1 MTSRPVALVWLRHTL
16 RLHDNPMLRTAIA
29 DGFAPVCVYID
40 TPREHTPDRWA
51 NAPLGPFR
59 QQFLKEALIDL
70 RQSLAQRGGALLY
83 THGHPADELLRL
95 VTMLNAERV
104 YADREYAYYEQR
116 EEDQVQ
122 AAFDVHWFHSQL
134 LTHPDDV
141 PFDVSD
147 TPDVFGAFRRKVEKQ
162 TSIRTEAEPV
172 DTMGLPTHVADLPEA
187 QAVPQIAPLV
197 HDPRSVHPF
206 SGGETSALA
215 RLNHYLWES
224 KKVRAYKKTR
234 NGLIG
239 TDYSTKFSAF
249 LAMGCLSP
257 KRVYHEIK
265 RFEREVVSN
274 QSTYWVLFEVLW
286 REFFR
291 YVAMK
296 QGRHLFV
303 QGGIQSKWRDWQVDE
318 RLERWKTGETG
329 QPFVDANMRELR
341 TTGFM
346 SNRGR
351 QNVASYLVHD
361 LKQDWRAGASWFEH
375 WLVDYDPCSN
385 YGNWNYVAGIGND
398 PKEGRRFDPVW
409 QSERY
414 DSKGQY
420 RELWRHPH
428 AAPTLFRED
437 DTTPVVRR

>member
-1 MTSRPVALVWLRHTL
+1 MDEL
-16 RLHDNPMLRTAIA
+16 RLGT
-29 DGFAPVCVYID
+29 
-40 TPREHTPDRWA
+40 
-51 NAPLGPFR
+51 PLG
-59 QQFLKEALIDL
+59 
-70 RQSLAQRGGALLY
+70 
-83 THGHPADELLRL
+83 
-95 VTMLNAERV
+95 VERV

-116 EEDQVQ
+116 EEDHVQ
-122 AAFDVHWFHSQL
+122 AAFDVRWFHSQL
-134 LTHPDDV
+134 LTHPADL

-147 TPDVFGAFRRKVEKQ
+147 TPNVFGGFRRKVEKHAA
-162 TSIRTEAEPV
+162 IRPEAEPV
-172 DTMGLPTHVADLPEA
+172 QAITLPDHITDLPEA
-187 QAVPQIAPLV
+187 IAIPQLSPIE
-197 HDPRSVHPF
+197 HDARSVHPF
-206 SGGETSALA
+206 PGGETSALA
-215 RLNHYLWES
+215 RLEHYLWDS
-224 KKVRAYKKTR
+224 RRVRAYKKTR

-296 QGRHLFV
+296 HGRHLFV
-303 QGGIQSKWRDWQVDE
+303 QGGIQSKWRDWKVDE
-318 RLERWKTGETG
+318 RLERWKHGETG
-329 QPFVDANMRELR
+329 QAFIDANMRELR

-361 LKQDWRAGASWFEH
+361 LQQDWRAGASWFEH
-375 WLVDYDPCSN
+375 CLVDYDPCSN

-398 PKEGRRFDPVW
+398 PKEGRRFDPNW

-414 DSKGQY
+414 DAKGRY
-420 RELWRHPH
+420 RDLWRHPH
-428 AAPTLFRED
+428 AAPTLFTKD
-437 DTTPVVRR
+437 DGATVVRR